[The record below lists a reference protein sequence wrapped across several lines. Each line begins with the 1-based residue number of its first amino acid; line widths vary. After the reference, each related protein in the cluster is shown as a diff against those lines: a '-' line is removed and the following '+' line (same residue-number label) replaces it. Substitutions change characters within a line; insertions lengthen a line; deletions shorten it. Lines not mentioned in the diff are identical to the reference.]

1 MSLLDKVKRKLLK
14 KIREIE
20 DDEAYSENLAKDIKA
35 KKEERSLVS
44 KSISE
49 KEKEIKGIQM
59 SLQLARDIIQI
70 YGFMDD
76 ELPFINY
83 VLEQYYSLVGNV
95 KIDSRSKVSDEFI
108 DWMACIGD
116 VEEYDFI
123 FKTYSIQDILGIK
136 RKLDEINIDEIKIFY
151 TRMKNNSKVMKSFD
165 NPEHEDHEFST
176 IFIENF
182 ETLLNCV
189 KSIRKISSIIEDL
202 IRKGYISNLSQRD
215 KLETIYGN
223 RYELMN
229 NMGKMDLRKSV
240 IKGEIE
246 ELKNQK
252 KTLDENIIDLEQKKK
267 KQDKKIK
274 REKNSLSKSEEE
286 IERADSVE
294 KLGFKDTN
302 EIEKRL
308 GIDTS
313 GYVIIPIPDGA
324 LSIEDVFNRI
334 VDIRIE
340 VGNIKTKAVYQSN
353 IAYGSVNSD
362 YVIRNETG
370 ALIIPISSI
379 ETTDVKGVKNKTLQL
394 SRPKNLM
401 GAKVFLPNER
411 KFQWEDILRYNN
423 NENLS
428 DRIRV
433 HLGDAYSESPIEY
446 QYYSNLSKTKGES
459 EEERRNRKNAI
470 ESVLS
475 TDTYVGYGDENTV
488 IVDDDIYVPDL
499 SSIREINSGG
509 RVNRDTLEL
518 IINHIEEYL
527 NNMGKE
533 PSIRI
538 EKIYS
543 LMIKE
548 YLRINRKARADY
560 YRETDSDIEIGGRT
574 LSIKPMLPLQQNEME
589 IIKRFTRKDE
599 DVAYKTMK
607 LAMLTNRFAHLDAVS
622 GEEEKKL
629 YDLKTKLIMQ
639 TIQLSKGRE
648 DIKISSS
655 FDTELRLYVVNL
667 EIPGYAIISLH
678 VKNAEYELVKEIKK
692 LRKAYIPVDESD
704 ELDEQE
710 IKKDPVRNTSYNAK
724 WRK

>member
-123 FKTYSIQDILGIK
+123 FKTYSIQDILSIK
-136 RKLDEINIDEIKIFY
+136 RKLDEINIDGIKAFY
-151 TRMKNNSKVMKSFD
+151 TRMKNNSKAMKAFD
-165 NPEHEDHEFST
+165 DPEHEDHEFSRL
-176 IFIENF
+176 FIENF
-182 ETLLNCV
+182 ETLLNYV
-189 KSIRKISSIIEDL
+189 KNIKKISSIIEDL
-202 IRKGYISNLSQRD
+202 IKKGYISNLPQRD
-215 KLETIYGN
+215 ELETRYGD
-223 RYELMN
+223 RYKLMIKTSG
-229 NMGKMDLRKSV
+229 MEFRVSA

-252 KTLDENIIDLEQKKK
+252 KTLDEDIIDLEQKKK

-274 REKNSLSKSEEE
+274 REKNSLSKSKEE

-294 KLGFKDTN
+294 ELGFKDTN

-324 LSIEDVFNRI
+324 LSIEDVFNRM
-334 VDIRIE
+334 VNVRIE
-340 VGNIKTKAVYQSN
+340 VGNIKTKAAYESN
-353 IAYGSVNSD
+353 IVYGSVNSD

-379 ETTDVKGVKNKTLQL
+379 EATDVKGVKNKTLQL

-459 EEERRNRKNAI
+459 EEERRNRINAI

-475 TDTYVGYGDENTV
+475 SDTYVGYGDENTV

-499 SSIREINSGG
+499 SSIRGINSGG

-548 YLRINRKARADY
+548 YLRINRKARAEY
-560 YRETDSDIEIGGRT
+560 YRETDSDIEIDGRT
-574 LSIKPMLPLQQNEME
+574 LSIKPMLPLQQNEGK

-599 DVAYKTMK
+599 DIAYKTMK

-639 TIQLSKGRE
+639 TIQLSKGKE
-648 DIKISSS
+648 DVKISSS